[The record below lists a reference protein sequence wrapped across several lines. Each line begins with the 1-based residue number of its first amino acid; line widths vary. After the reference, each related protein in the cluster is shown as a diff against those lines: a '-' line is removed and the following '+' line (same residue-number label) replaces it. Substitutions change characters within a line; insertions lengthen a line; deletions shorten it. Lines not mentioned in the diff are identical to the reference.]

1 MLIWLS
7 IKDMKTKS
15 NTISPFIMLL
25 VPALL
30 AMLFALSQTKQSE
43 SQQQPKAFS
52 FLSVPAFKGLVE
64 GGFNCRFW

>member
-1 MLIWLS
+1 MIWLS

-30 AMLFALSQTKQSE
+30 AMLFALSQNKQSE
-43 SQQQPKAFS
+43 AQQPTAFS

-64 GGFNCRFW
+64 GGFNCRLW

>member
-1 MLIWLS
+1 
-7 IKDMKTKS
+7 MKTKS

-43 SQQQPKAFS
+43 PQQPKAFS